1 MPLLYCVIARGSTVL
16 SRYASCAGNFSEV
29 TEQILQRISPDTPKL
44 TYSHGS
50 YLFHYILEEGIIYL
64 CITDDEF
71 ERAKAFHFLVD
82 IQTRFQATYGRQAQS
97 ALAYAMNSEFSRVL
111 ANQMKHYSGDR
122 GGDNFAKVQGE
133 IDELK
138 GIMVKNIDTVTS
150 RGERL
155 ELLVNKTEVL
165 SSTVSLGL
173 HFSILLF
180 IFIASSRANVQIAL
194 NSSRKRPQNDRKTF
208 HIFLS
213 KQVLVPTVLHCIKA
227 INWRGGLVGT

>member
-165 SSTVSLGL
+165 SNTSVT
-173 HFSILLF
+173 FRK
-180 IFIASSRANVQIAL
+180 ASRNLARSMLIKNIKIAL
-194 NSSRKRPQNDRKTF
+194 IIALVVLLLIYIIVSSA
-208 HIFLS
+208 
-213 KQVLVPTVLHCIKA
+213 C
-227 INWRGGLVGT
+227 GGLSWPNCV

>member
-122 GGDNFAKVQGE
+122 GPDNFAKVQGE

-155 ELLVNKTEVL
+155 ELLVDKTEVL
-165 SSTVSLGL
+165 SNTSVT
-173 HFSILLF
+173 FRK
-180 IFIASSRANVQIAL
+180 ASRNLARSMLIKNIKIAL
-194 NSSRKRPQNDRKTF
+194 IIALVVLLLIYIIVSSA
-208 HIFLS
+208 
-213 KQVLVPTVLHCIKA
+213 C
-227 INWRGGLVGT
+227 GGLSWPNCV

>member
-1 MPLLYCVIARGSTVL
+1 
-16 SRYASCAGNFSEV
+16 
-29 TEQILQRISPDTPKL
+29 
-44 TYSHGS
+44 S

-71 ERAKAFHFLVD
+71 ERVKAFHFLAD
-82 IQTRFQATYGRQAQS
+82 IQTRFQASYGRQAQS
-97 ALAYAMNSEFSRVL
+97 ALAYSMNSEFSRVL
-111 ANQMKHYSGDR
+111 ANQMKHYSGDK

-165 SSTVSLGL
+165 SNSSVT
-173 HFSILLF
+173 FRK
-180 IFIASSRANVQIAL
+180 ASRNLARSMLIKNIKIAL
-194 NSSRKRPQNDRKTF
+194 
-208 HIFLS
+208 IIALV
-213 KQVLVPTVLHCIKA
+213 VLVSSLTVYWLLH
-227 INWRGGLVGT
+227 

>member
-1 MPLLYCVIARGSTVL
+1 MPLLYCVVARGSTVL

-29 TEQILQRISPDTPKL
+29 TEQILGRISPDVPKL

-50 YLFHYILEEGIIYL
+50 YLFHYILEDGIIYL

-71 ERAKAFHFLVD
+71 ERVRAFQFLQD
-82 IQTRFQATYGRQAQS
+82 IQGRFQASYGRQAHS

-111 ANQMKHYSGDR
+111 ANQMKHYSGISKD
-122 GGDNFAKVQGE
+122 GDNISKVQEE

-155 ELLVNKTEVL
+155 ELLVNKTEAL
-165 SSTVSLGL
+165 SSTSVT
-173 HFSILLF
+173 FRK
-180 IFIASSRANVQIAL
+180 SSRNLARAMLIKNIKIA
-194 NSSRKRPQNDRKTF
+194 
-208 HIFLS
+208 IIIAVV
-213 KQVLVPTVLHCIKA
+213 VLVVIYIIVSSAC
-227 INWRGGLVGT
+227 GGLSWPNCV